1 MIETLV
7 TMSIAF
13 IIVVAIA
20 GFVAMRKA
28 LAPIA
33 TPAPAEYFDYSTG
46 KRVTV
51 AEYVL
56 VNGRARTEAFAGNRP
71 PGR

>member
-1 MIETLV
+1 MIETIV
-7 TMSIAF
+7 TLSIVF
-13 IIVVAIA
+13 IVVVAVA
-20 GFVAMRKA
+20 GIVAMRRA
-28 LAPIA
+28 LSPIA